1 MLSLTTTRDGL
12 AARRTTAFW
21 LAPLCLALAAGLLYS
36 INLGRLPQPD
46 ELHHAIAARGL
57 LAHGIPSIAE
67 GQYDRVLLHS
77 WMVAGAYA
85 LFGDSLAVAR
95 LPSVL
100 CMAVLVGLMFV
111 WLRRE
116 AGSLAAWLGTG
127 LFALSPFAVDTA
139 QFARFYAPQCLSL
152 FVAAVLIH
160 AAVLEREDLR
170 RRLLLGGLSLP
181 PLLLAIYFQPTTLIG
196 MAGIGL
202 WVAGALVLPWLG
214 DPAVPLRRKLVL
226 TLGSLG
232 LGLALIAAV
241 WLSGAVDELWHRY
254 RWTPLFNRGTQ
265 DQFWFYHAWFSL
277 LYPSL
282 WPLTG
287 ILGLVAIVH
296 RPRPAA
302 FALTVFAMAFLLN
315 SIAAAKSLRYIVY
328 AQPFLFSVWGIA
340 LAALWTPLGSFLA
353 GLRASLSDRLA
364 DLGRPFR
371 PVSWLL
377 LGGAILFLVM
387 GNPTWLRT
395 TALLADIT
403 IPPEVPMADWPR
415 AKPALEPWLATA
427 DVVVTT
433 EELASLYYL
442 GRYDLRFSRSKLEE
456 LPDAEQKEFGIDP
469 RTGRPVIS
477 TQASMERVFACYPKG
492 IILGPDSTWNN
503 PTLIDG
509 DLAELIRQRAR
520 PLALPPGSHMFAYV
534 WEQPSGDPATA
545 DCAALPR
552 LVQSPSAAKG

>member
-1 MLSLTTTRDGL
+1 MLSSMTNRDGQARSL
-12 AARRTTAFW
+12 AGATW
-21 LAPLCLALAAGLLYS
+21 LAPLCLALAAGLLYLV
-36 INLGRLPQPD
+36 NLGRLPQPD
-46 ELHHAIAARGL
+46 ELHHALAARGL
-57 LAHGIPSIAE
+57 LANGVPSIAE

-116 AGSLAAWLGTG
+116 AGSPAAWIGTV

-139 QFARFYAPQCLSL
+139 QFARFYAPQCLAL
-152 FVAAVLIH
+152 FVAAMLIH
-160 AAVLEREDLR
+160 AAVLERTDQPRGIVLA
-170 RRLLLGGLSLP
+170 GLALP

-202 WVAGALVLPWLG
+202 WAAGALLLPWLA
-214 DPAVPLRRKLVL
+214 DANVPLARRLGL
-226 TLGSLG
+226 TLGALA

-241 WLSGAVDELWHRY
+241 WLSGILDELWHRY

-340 LAALWTPLGSFLA
+340 LAALWQALGEFLA
-353 GLRASLSDRLA
+353 RLRQGLSDRLA
-364 DLGRPFR
+364 DLGRPYR

-377 LGGAILFLVM
+377 LAGAILFLLL

-415 AKPALEPWLATA
+415 ARPVLEPWLATA

-433 EELASLYYL
+433 EELASLYFL

-477 TQASMERVFACYPKG
+477 TTASLSRVLACYPKG
-492 IILGPDSTWNN
+492 IILGPDTSWNN
-503 PTLIDG
+503 PTLLDA
-509 DLAELIRQRAR
+509 DQVELIKQHAR

-534 WEQPSGDPATA
+534 WEQTSGDPATA
-545 DCAALPR
+545 DCAVLPR
-552 LVQSPSAAKG
+552 LVQSPNAAKG